1 MNAKNSVQLQCT
13 ECKNINYITNKNT
26 KKNPEKLDLNKYCK
40 TCKKTTAHKEIKK
53 K

>member
-13 ECKNINYITNKNT
+13 KCKNINYVTNKNA
-26 KKNPEKLDLNKYCK
+26 KKHPDKLTLNKYCNNCQAN
-40 TCKKTTAHKEIKK
+40 TEHKELKK